1 VFIHSNGAARSLA
14 VPQAMGGHFV
24 FRCRAALLLLLLLL
38 LCRRCVFFPPGA
50 PPSTS
55 GRLPYSLAS
64 AYLGFSTRASRWSL
78 QERLPLLRASPLFT
92 LLLSLALALLACHWL
107 VVARCAWAWARTKT
121 KSAPP
126 SLQNRKGSKTI
137 SNKPSA
143 SCW

>member
-24 FRCRAALLLLLLLL
+24 FRCRAALLLLLL
-38 LCRRCVFFPPGA
+38 CRRCVFFSPGA

-107 VVARCAWAWARTKT
+107 VATCCCALRMGVGAHQNQKRTPLAAEPQGK
-121 KSAPP
+121 
-126 SLQNRKGSKTI
+126 QN
-137 SNKPSA
+137 NKQ
-143 SCW
+143 